1 MGDTIQLST
10 PDGPLEWPVLHRAGE
25 WVMHATIGYE
35 NKPMK
40 GYFTISHTEKG
51 LRLIT
56 LKDEALAR
64 RMVDE
69 LGPIAWSE
77 TMDDE
82 TKSAAR
88 FKLKA
93 INEKYSS
100 ICKCSK
106 CKAEFSDEDHSHMCA
121 KCRPVE
127 CKHCNGEGY
136 IYP

>member
-10 PDGPLEWPVLHRAGE
+10 PDGPIEWPVMHRAGE
-25 WVMHATIGYE
+25 WVMHTAIGYDRKVSE
-35 NKPMK
+35 

-56 LKDEALAR
+56 LKDEALTR

-69 LGPIAWSE
+69 LELIAWSE
-77 TMDDE
+77 TMNEE
-82 TKSAAR
+82 TKSAAKS
-88 FKLKA
+88 KLAAMNK
-93 INEKYSS
+93 KYSS
-100 ICKCSK
+100 IRKCSK
-106 CKAEFSDEDHSHMCA
+106 CKVEFSDEDHSDMCA

-127 CKHCNGEGY
+127 CKHCHGEGY

>member
-1 MGDTIQLST
+1 MTDTIQLST

-25 WVMHATIGYE
+25 WVMHAAVGYE

-56 LKDEALAR
+56 LTDEALAR

-69 LGPIAWSE
+69 LGPITWSE
-77 TMDDE
+77 AMDEE
-82 TKSAAR
+82 TKSAAQS
-88 FKLKA
+88 KLKA

-100 ICKCSK
+100 IYKCSK
-106 CKAEFSDEDHSHMCA
+106 CKVEFSDEDYSDMCA

-127 CKHCNGEGY
+127 CKHCHGEGY

>member
-10 PDGPLEWPVLHRAGE
+10 PNGPLEWPVLHRAGE
-25 WVMHATIGYE
+25 WVMHAAVGYE

-51 LRLIT
+51 VRLIT
-56 LKDEALAR
+56 LTDEALAR

-69 LGPIAWSE
+69 LGPITWSE

-82 TKSAAR
+82 AKSAAR
-88 FKLKA
+88 FKLNAMNK
-93 INEKYSS
+93 KYSS

-106 CKAEFSDEDHSHMCA
+106 CKGEFSDEDCSDMCA

-127 CKHCNGEGY
+127 CKHCHGEGY